1 MLPRNPFKIIGGGG
15 TFCDFCSLLDLGINE
30 ARRWYRDN
38 GRRRRH
44 LGHVCDCH
52 WLVNARGIS
61 ARECLHYGRHGLMR
75 QVFHRSGA
83 GELNR
88 IAQADIVLG
97 RLQEGLGRDTVI
109 GKSRFLRKLQIALD
123 ELLCRASDLASGTRA
138 LKDAVS
144 RTTLLL

>member
-1 MLPRNPFKIIGGGG
+1 MGHI
-15 TFCDFCSLLDLGINE
+15 CDRYWIT
-30 ARRWYRDN
+30 
-38 GRRRRH
+38 
-44 LGHVCDCH
+44 
-52 WLVNARGIS
+52 NARGIS
-61 ARECLHYGRHGLMR
+61 VRECLHFGGRGPMW

-97 RLQEGLGRDTVI
+97 GLQEGLRRDTVI
-109 GKSRFLRKLQIALD
+109 GKPRFLRKLQITLD
-123 ELLCRASDLASGTRA
+123 ELLCRASDLAFGARA